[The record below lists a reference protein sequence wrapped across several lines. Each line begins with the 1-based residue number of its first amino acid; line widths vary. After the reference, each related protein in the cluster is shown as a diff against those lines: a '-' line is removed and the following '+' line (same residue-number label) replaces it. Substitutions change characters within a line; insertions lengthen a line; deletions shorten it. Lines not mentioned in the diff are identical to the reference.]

1 MVAGP
6 EGVVAQ
12 RILRAVLT
20 LPPPLNGHSSAADR
34 DRPSGA
40 QAPGRDRGDPSEPQ
54 GAPIPYRR
62 CPRAPRIA
70 FLRAALKKRRE
81 PRPSRCWIKRSRP
94 ASAACADARTS
105 ARQAMGR
112 LVLPRRPKSNGVV
125 TWPARAVPGSPTKP
139 LRRCPVHGTC
149 DATVKA
155 GNDTWVFM
163 TADFALVHDLD
174 HNTADVSPHG

>member
-70 FLRAALKKRRE
+70 FLRAALKSGA
-81 PRPSRCWIKRSRP
+81 SR
-94 ASAACADARTS
+94 
-105 ARQAMGR
+105 
-112 LVLPRRPKSNGVV
+112 
-125 TWPARAVPGSPTKP
+125 ARAVDQALSTGERG
-139 LRRCPVHGTC
+139 LRRRQDIRKASDGAACP
-149 DATVKA
+149 AKA
-155 GNDTWVFM
+155 AEIKWRSHLAGPRGARITDQASTPVSCARNLRRDGQGRQRHLGF
-163 TADFALVHDLD
+163 HDR
-174 HNTADVSPHG
+174 